1 MNEQLALVNTE
12 TDDKV
17 DVFDMTQY
25 ETRDVWCPVREV
37 QLTEYQ
43 VPLKL
48 IRRLPKSHQPR
59 VQDCSETAVIEK
71 AEQMKSS
78 KGQSTGICVGVNKG
92 NKIFDLYWGNTRFRG
107 ANILESR
114 GEKIHNCDK
123 GFIWA
128 SLYEHS
134 STDLKMYQAIENN
147 VHDVNVRASEEDN
160 VKSILDMISE
170 GKIPNYKDLE
180 QGEQRTKVKELYK
193 KCKMPD
199 HKFQT
204 LWNRIK
210 KQDKATSRK
219 MRTWDKNELAI
230 YFGNNNDY
238 GITKDQCNFETK
250 SGDVFILIVDG
261 VEKKLSP
268 YFVSKSSEF
277 AGATLANTQWKR
289 NINNLCDE
297 IVIIA
302 ALNDKNVEN
311 IQKGRQNAID
321 KIKDWNP
328 SMGNKKSV
336 DRIIFVPQI
345 EAEQDE
351 ELIAGEYLKDTK
363 F

>member
-1 MNEQLALVNTE
+1 
-12 TDDKV
+12 
-17 DVFDMTQY
+17 
-25 ETRDVWCPVREV
+25 
-37 QLTEYQ
+37 
-43 VPLKL
+43 
-48 IRRLPKSHQPR
+48 
-59 VQDCSETAVIEK
+59 
-71 AEQMKSS
+71 
-78 KGQSTGICVGVNKG
+78 
-92 NKIFDLYWGNTRFRG
+92 
-107 ANILESR
+107 
-114 GEKIHNCDK
+114 
-123 GFIWA
+123 
-128 SLYEHS
+128 
-134 STDLKMYQAIENN
+134 
-147 VHDVNVRASEEDN
+147 
-160 VKSILDMISE
+160 
-170 GKIPNYKDLE
+170 
-180 QGEQRTKVKELYK
+180 
-193 KCKMPD
+193 MPD

-219 MRTWDKNELAI
+219 MRTWDKNELAT

-250 SGDVFILIVDG
+250 SGDVFILTVDG

-311 IQKGRQNAID
+311 IQKARQNAID